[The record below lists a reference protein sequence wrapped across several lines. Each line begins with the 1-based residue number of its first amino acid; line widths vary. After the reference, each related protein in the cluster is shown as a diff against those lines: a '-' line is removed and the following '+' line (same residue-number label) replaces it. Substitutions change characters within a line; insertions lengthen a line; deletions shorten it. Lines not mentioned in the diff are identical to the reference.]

1 MVLYLWYGCQ
11 MLRPLDE
18 ILNFLYLNEIG
29 TKIEHLNLATLSDN
43 QSQKVYEIDSTK
55 KLHVFYHAK
64 NLIFPKR
71 HTTSKRKQKNIH
83 LNIKTNKE
91 CSKNYVYFIV
101 ESNNHDTKMNII
113 FPTSHIAILQEEEKQ
128 WFSPKIKENPILK
141 KRFIVN
147 PIYKSSSKDI
157 LIN

>member
-55 KLHVFYHAK
+55 KFMFLSCKKF
-64 NLIFPKR
+64 NFPKKAYNFKKEVEK
-71 HTTSKRKQKNIH
+71 HTFEHKN
-83 LNIKTNKE
+83 
-91 CSKNYVYFIV
+91 
-101 ESNNHDTKMNII
+101 
-113 FPTSHIAILQEEEKQ
+113 
-128 WFSPKIKENPILK
+128 
-141 KRFIVN
+141 
-147 PIYKSSSKDI
+147 
-157 LIN
+157 